1 VPNITICVSV
11 SLMDMNITLR
21 VVIGARAIQAPH

>member
-1 VPNITICVSV
+1 MTICVPV

-21 VVIGARAIQAPH
+21 VVIGARTIQAPH

>member
-1 VPNITICVSV
+1 MTICVSV

-21 VVIGARAIQAPH
+21 IVIGARTIQAPR